1 MKEIPVQDKYLL
13 TVREASAYF
22 NIGIKH
28 MRKIAEENADSI
40 AVRHGN
46 RYLIIRPKCE
56 EFIIGYL
63 KKKDVQAD
71 QK

>member
-63 KKKDVQAD
+63 KKKNPE
-71 QK
+71 KI